1 MGRVLAETS
10 GTLPHPLTT
19 TTTQA
24 KLQVRTRVE
33 PKTFFANE
41 RTFLTWLSTS
51 ALILFMS
58 LNLLAEARGAG
69 VDSKCTWRLDP
80 VCFASLICGAL
91 IAPIAISFMVYALYI
106 FKARSRA
113 ILHRSAFR
121 YDDQTGPVVLTVCL
135 IFAASAALGTS
146 LVLMTRA

>member
-1 MGRVLAETS
+1 MQV
-10 GTLPHPLTT
+10 
-19 TTTQA
+19 

-58 LNLLAEARGAG
+58 LTLLAEARSGSSG
-69 VDSKCTWRLDP
+69 TVTGGNKCTWRRDP
-80 VCFASLICGAL
+80 MCFASLICGVL
-91 IAPIAISFMVYALYI
+91 IAPIAIGFMVYALYI

-135 IFAASAALGTS
+135 IFAASVALGIS
-146 LVLMTRA
+146 LILMTRA